1 MTVFPVNQLTDFG
14 VDLAELCVVLCSE
27 VQMTAMDITFDQ
39 LLAKGITP
47 KNYLMS
53 TWNIPLKF
61 EECRLGYP
69 ILLQ

>member
-47 KNYLMS
+47 KTYLMS
-53 TWNIPLKF
+53 TWNILLKF